1 MGDWKLLEFFE
12 DGSLELY
19 NTKNDL
25 SETTNLAEQMP
36 AKVKEMHDVMLKW
49 RKMVK
54 APVPSV
60 LNPQYDGVAANL
72 KPKIKGK
79 KK

>member
-1 MGDWKLLEFFE
+1 
-12 DGSLELY
+12 LELY

-49 RKMVK
+49 RVK
-54 APVPSV
+54 VRAPVPQE
-60 LNPQYDGVAANL
+60 LNPQYDVVATNS